1 MKILLVYPRV
11 AETFWSFKHAL
22 RIVRRKAAFP
32 PLGAL
37 TVAAMLPR
45 EWEKRLVDMNVRD
58 LSDTDLRWADYVFIS
73 AMIAQKDSARNVI
86 DRCIALGVKTVCG
99 GPLFLSYREDYPD
112 VDHLVLGEGE
122 VTVRQFVKDLLQG
135 TPQPVYEPGKH
146 PSLGSVPIPLWDL
159 INMKDYVTMS
169 IQYSRGCPFDCE
181 FCDIIVMNGRVP
193 RTKSDEQMLLELDAL
208 YNRGWRGSVFIV
220 DDNFIGNKKRVK
232 SLLRRII
239 FWQEN
244 RPSRLSFFTEASV
257 DLAEDEELMDLMVAA
272 GFNKVFLGLETPSE
286 ESLRECGKSQNLRR
300 SLSESVRIIQKHG
313 LAVMGGFIIG
323 FDNDPPDI
331 FEKQVNFIQNNGIV
345 TAMIG
350 LLTAMPGT
358 RLYKR
363 LEKEGRLLFKA
374 SGNNTDVAG
383 SLNFIPKMDRETIVR
398 GYQWVMNSIYS
409 PEMYYK
415 RILEFLKQYHPA
427 NQTSLITNDF
437 FTFLRSLWYLGVAD
451 QTGSSKYY
459 WRLLKESVSRYRK
472 SFTDAITV
480 AIYGYHFRSLF
491 YEKWIPL
498 EWEEWLRRELN
509 HGGLPFP
516 ESGIGT

>member
-11 AETFWSFKHAL
+11 SETFWSFKHAL

-135 TPQPVYEPGKH
+135 APQPVYEPGKH
-146 PSLGSVPIPLWDL
+146 PSLGSVPVPMWDL

-193 RTKSDEQMLLELDAL
+193 RTKSDEQMLVELDAL

-415 RILEFLKQYHPA
+415 RILEFLKQYRPA
-427 NQTSLITNDF
+427 NQTCLESNDF